1 MATGQ
6 IFNPNPTVFISPS
19 TKSSSSSRHL
29 LAAKKS
35 LWMNSG
41 ELSEFVSGNVWEDN
55 EDEGEDNEEEI
66 IDQDEIFDLIRK
78 IYDPEHPNTLEELHV
93 VSAPQITIEKNL
105 IKVEFTPT
113 VPHCGMSTLIGLSI
127 RVRLIR
133 SLPTR
138 FKLDIVVKPGS
149 HQSENA
155 VNKQLNDKE
164 RVAAA
169 LENPALLKTVEDCLS
184 GRD

>member
-1 MATGQ
+1 MSGE
-6 IFNPNPTVFISPS
+6 IFNPNPTVFRSS
-19 TKSSSSSRHL
+19 AKSHSSRSL
-29 LAAKKS
+29 LTAKKS
-35 LWMNSG
+35 LWI
-41 ELSEFVSGNVWEDN
+41 N
-55 EDEGEDNEEEI
+55 EPEWSQPDQETDEEEEEA
-66 IDQDEIFDLIRK
+66 IDQDEIFDLIRN

-93 VSAPQITIEKNL
+93 VSAPQIDIGENRV
-105 IKVEFTPT
+105 KVEFTPT

-169 LENPALLKTVEDCLS
+169 LENPALVKTVEDCLT
-184 GRD
+184 GRV

>member
-1 MATGQ
+1 MSGE
-6 IFNPNPTVFISPS
+6 IFNPNPTVFRSS
-19 TKSSSSSRHL
+19 TKSHSPRRL

-35 LWMNSG
+35 LWINEYEPSQ
-41 ELSEFVSGNVWEDN
+41 LVQVLD
-55 EDEGEDNEEEI
+55 EDEEEA
-66 IDQDEIFDLIRK
+66 IDQDEIFDLIK
-78 IYDPEHPNTLEELHV
+78 NIYDPEHPNTLEELHV
-93 VSAPQITIEKNL
+93 VSAPQIDIAENRV
-105 IKVEFTPT
+105 KVEFTPT

-149 HQSENA
+149 HQSEHA

-169 LENPALLKTVEDCLS
+169 LENPALVKTVEDCLT
-184 GRD
+184 GRA